1 MSEFAGVG
9 CLSTVY
15 PIGEG
20 WVGKSTTGEVRA
32 FQSLSD
38 YKQYLENLA
47 RAGKVC
53 PDVSVPV
60 AKPREEVTRTYPTG
74 FLEFLPRNQAEQ
86 AKYSAMSPGWLGQE
100 ATQKAVEQG
109 KFAEEEV
116 YFYKAQDVKG
126 GKVQS
131 SPGDDFRLLD
141 RRFATG

>member
-1 MSEFAGVG
+1 MAQFAGVN

-20 WVGKSTTGEVRA
+20 WVGKSTSGEVRF
-32 FQSLSD
+32 FQNLSD
-38 YKQYLENLA
+38 YQQFLSNLA
-47 RAGKVC
+47 QSGKVC

-60 AKPREEVTRTYPTG
+60 AKPREETTRTYPTG
-74 FLEFLPRNQAEQ
+74 FLEFLPRNSAEQ

-116 YFYKAQDVKG
+116 YFYKAKDVRG
-126 GKVQS
+126 GQVQS
-131 SPGDDFRLLD
+131 SPGDDFRLQD
-141 RRFATG
+141 RKFAIG